1 MNNNATPIQRMDAG
15 WWAKRDD
22 TAAGGRG
29 AKFRQYAKM
38 IESQLPGLPL
48 VVGCAA
54 SSAMPY
60 YMVHAGQTYDRPV
73 HVFCP
78 ERKTPTPT
86 IGWAAARGATIH
98 PVRPGYMTVV
108 RKRARDYINENGGAV
123 RWCPNVA
130 ITDTA
135 AELVATG
142 VPDGCRRIVVPTGSG
157 ATAAGVLLGLANIGR
172 LDVPILCV
180 AVSTMADL
188 PGVYDAYR
196 PFEPVGAPVAKI
208 DLVRHPYPYEKPHNA
223 TLPNGDST
231 DPWYA
236 GKCVEYVKPGDMLWI
251 AGNRLAGLL
260 PGVPAGGEK

>member
-1 MNNNATPIQRMDAG
+1 MTNHATPIQRMDAG

-22 TAAGGRG
+22 MAHGGRG

-48 VVGCAA
+48 VVGCA
-54 SSAMPY
+54 STSAMPF
-60 YMVHAGQTYDRPV
+60 YMVHAGETYGRPV

-78 ERKTPTPT
+78 QRKTPTPT

-98 PVRPGYMTVV
+98 PVAPGYMNVV
-108 RKRARDYINENGGAV
+108 RKRARDFINENGGAV

-130 ITDTA
+130 VTDTA
-135 AELVATG
+135 AELAATG
-142 VPDGCRRIVVPTGSG
+142 IPDGCRRIVVPTGSG
-157 ATAAGVLLGLANIGR
+157 ATAAGVALGLANIMR

-180 AVSTMADL
+180 AVSGMADL
-188 PGVYDAYR
+188 AGILESYEQ
-196 PFEPVGAPVAKI
+196 FAPAMAGPPTI
-208 DLVRHPYPYEKPHNA
+208 DLVRHPYPYEKPCNA

-236 GKCVEYVKPGDMLWI
+236 GKCVDYVKPGDMLWI

-260 PGVPAGGEK
+260 PGEKI